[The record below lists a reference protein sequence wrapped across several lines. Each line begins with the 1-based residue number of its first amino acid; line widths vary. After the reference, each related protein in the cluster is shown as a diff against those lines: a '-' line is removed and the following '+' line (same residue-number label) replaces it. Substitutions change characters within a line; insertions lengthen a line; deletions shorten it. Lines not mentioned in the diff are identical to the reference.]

1 MDHPANDL
9 DQDFDEDLDPKVAQ
23 DLRMAEVLP
32 VRIPIPEID
41 EPESAWDKL
50 WDKIDDLIDRARI
63 KMEKS
68 K

>member
-1 MDHPANDL
+1 MNYPVNDL
-9 DQDFDEDLDPKVAQ
+9 GQDFDEDLDPNVA
-23 DLRMAEVLP
+23 RAAGAEMLP

-63 KMEKS
+63 KKEKS